1 MPSDMLELG
10 SALPGF
16 HAALNSGRG
25 DINAENIKHKNNQ
38 STGGT
43 MHTDFLLITTEVP
56 SWVILAAAIMM
67 LVFASGMVY
76 NLSDRFRRT
85 RWVMKNKH
93 NDIVWTTTH
102 SFSPRELRKM
112 MAQRGW
118 QCVVIG
124 RVEL

>member
-1 MPSDMLELG
+1 MTEFL
-10 SALPGF
+10 
-16 HAALNSGRG
+16 
-25 DINAENIKHKNNQ
+25 
-38 STGGT
+38 T
-43 MHTDFLLITTEVP
+43 MTSVVP
-56 SWVILAAAIMM
+56 TWIIFAGAIMM

-112 MAQRGW
+112 MAQRKW
-118 QCVVIG
+118 QCVIVG
-124 RVEL
+124 RVEI